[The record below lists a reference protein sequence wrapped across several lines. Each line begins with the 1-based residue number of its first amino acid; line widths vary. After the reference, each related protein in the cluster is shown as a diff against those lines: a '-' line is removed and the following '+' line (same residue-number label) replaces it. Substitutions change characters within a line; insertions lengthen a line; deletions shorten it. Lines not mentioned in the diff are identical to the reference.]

1 MTDGKL
7 CYNKSISSAGG
18 QNVLKLRNLIDIED
32 LSLEE
37 WNELYGLASQ
47 IAEMMNIRLSRFEN
61 KGLKVLRSDECVRY
75 WLISAEAKTNI
86 VWRDN
91 IHVVF
96 NLVCSPTDIVGKRK
110 LTKKEKEIVAE
121 LLEIW
126 DKNLKR
132 GYFGNK
138 EEYLLLSEKL
148 STLTHRLICHEEI
161 NFCFNIDRF
170 YEKEDLLSM
179 SFNLD
184 GLSDLRHVEI
194 STNKLVDINRLFQE
208 EKGDM

>member
-1 MTDGKL
+1 MEIDFRHEL
-7 CYNKSISSAGG
+7 MQSYLNKIVEAC
-18 QNVLKLRNLIDIED
+18 KEKKI
-32 LSLEE
+32 LEATI
-37 WNELYGLASQ
+37 YGLASQ
-47 IAEMMNIRLSRFEN
+47 IAEMMNVRLSRFEN

-126 DKNLKR
+126 DNSLKR

-170 YEKEDLLSM
+170 YEKEDLLSKDY
-179 SFNLD
+179 NL
-184 GLSDLRHVEI
+184 GQLSDLRHVEI
-194 STNKLVDINRLFQE
+194 STRKLVDIDRLFQD
-208 EKGDM
+208 EKGNM

>member
-1 MTDGKL
+1 MEIDFRHEL
-7 CYNKSISSAGG
+7 MQSYLNKIVEAC
-18 QNVLKLRNLIDIED
+18 KEKKM
-32 LSLEE
+32 LEATI
-37 WNELYGLASQ
+37 YGLASQ
-47 IAEMMNIRLSRFEN
+47 VAEMMNARLSRFEN
-61 KGLKVLRSDECVRY
+61 KGLKVLSSDGCVRY

-194 STNKLVDINRLFQE
+194 STRKLVDINRLFQE
-208 EKGDM
+208 EKGNM

>member
-1 MTDGKL
+1 MEIDFRHEL
-7 CYNKSISSAGG
+7 MQSYLNKIVEAC
-18 QNVLKLRNLIDIED
+18 KEKKI
-32 LSLEE
+32 LEATI
-37 WNELYGLASQ
+37 YGLASQ

-61 KGLKVLRSDECVRY
+61 KGLKVLSSDGCVRY

-126 DKNLKR
+126 DKNLKG

-138 EEYLLLSEKL
+138 EEYLLLSGKL

-179 SFNLD
+179 SFNLG

-194 STNKLVDINRLFQE
+194 STNKLVDIDRLFQD
-208 EKGDM
+208 EKGNM

>member
-1 MTDGKL
+1 MEIDFRHEL
-7 CYNKSISSAGG
+7 MQSYLNKIVEAC
-18 QNVLKLRNLIDIED
+18 KEKKI
-32 LSLEE
+32 LEATI
-37 WNELYGLASQ
+37 YGLASQ
-47 IAEMMNIRLSRFEN
+47 IAEMMNVRLSRFEN

-148 STLTHRLICHEEI
+148 STLTHRLICHEEV
-161 NFCFNIDRF
+161 CFYYDVNRF
-170 YEKEDLLSM
+170 YEKEDLLSKDY
-179 SFNLD
+179 NL
-184 GLSDLRHVEI
+184 GQLSDLRHVEI
-194 STNKLVDINRLFQE
+194 STRKLVDINRLFQD
-208 EKGDM
+208 EKGNM

>member
-1 MTDGKL
+1 MEIDFRHEL
-7 CYNKSISSAGG
+7 MQSYLNKIVEAC
-18 QNVLKLRNLIDIED
+18 KEKKI
-32 LSLEE
+32 LEATI
-37 WNELYGLASQ
+37 YGLASQ
-47 IAEMMNIRLSRFEN
+47 IAEMMNVRLSRFEN

-194 STNKLVDINRLFQE
+194 STRKLVDIDRLFQD
-208 EKGDM
+208 EKGNM

>member
-1 MTDGKL
+1 MEIDFRHEL
-7 CYNKSISSAGG
+7 MQSYLNKIVEAC
-18 QNVLKLRNLIDIED
+18 KEKKM
-32 LSLEE
+32 LEATI
-37 WNELYGLASQ
+37 YGLASQ
-47 IAEMMNIRLSRFEN
+47 VAEMMNARLSRFEN
-61 KGLKVLRSDECVRY
+61 KGLKVLRSDGCVRY

-194 STNKLVDINRLFQE
+194 STRKLVDINRLFQE
-208 EKGDM
+208 EKGNM

>member
-1 MTDGKL
+1 MEIDFRHEL
-7 CYNKSISSAGG
+7 MQSYLNKIVEAC
-18 QNVLKLRNLIDIED
+18 KEKKM
-32 LSLEE
+32 LEATI
-37 WNELYGLASQ
+37 YGLASKV
-47 IAEMMNIRLSRFEN
+47 AEMMNARLSRFEN
-61 KGLKVLRSDECVRY
+61 KGLKVLRSDGCVRY

-86 VWRDN
+86 VWHEN

-126 DKNLKR
+126 DNNLKR

-194 STNKLVDINRLFQE
+194 STRKLVDINRLFQE
-208 EKGDM
+208 EKGNM

>member
-1 MTDGKL
+1 MEIDFRHEL
-7 CYNKSISSAGG
+7 MQSYLNKIVEAC
-18 QNVLKLRNLIDIED
+18 KEKKM
-32 LSLEE
+32 LEATI
-37 WNELYGLASQ
+37 YGLASQ
-47 IAEMMNIRLSRFEN
+47 VAEMMNARLSRFEN
-61 KGLKVLRSDECVRY
+61 KGLKVLRSDGCVRY
-75 WLISAEAKTNI
+75 WMISAEAKTNI

-170 YEKEDLLSM
+170 YEKEDLLSKDY
-179 SFNLD
+179 NLD

-194 STNKLVDINRLFQE
+194 STRKLVDIDRLFQE
-208 EKGDM
+208 EKGNM

>member
-1 MTDGKL
+1 MEIDFRHEL
-7 CYNKSISSAGG
+7 MQSYLNKIVEAC
-18 QNVLKLRNLIDIED
+18 KEKKM
-32 LSLEE
+32 LEATI
-37 WNELYGLASQ
+37 YGLASKV
-47 IAEMMNIRLSRFEN
+47 AEMMNARLSRFEN
-61 KGLKVLRSDECVRY
+61 KGLKVLRSDGCVRY

-126 DKNLKR
+126 DNNLKR

-194 STNKLVDINRLFQE
+194 STRKLVDINRLFQE
-208 EKGDM
+208 EKGNM

>member
-1 MTDGKL
+1 MEIDFRHEL
-7 CYNKSISSAGG
+7 MQSYLNKIVEAC
-18 QNVLKLRNLIDIED
+18 KEKRM
-32 LSLEE
+32 LEATM
-37 WNELYGLASQ
+37 YGLASKV
-47 IAEMMNIRLSRFEN
+47 AEMMNARLSRFEN
-61 KGLKVLRSDECVRY
+61 KGLKVLRSDGCVRY

-86 VWRDN
+86 VWHEN

-126 DKNLKR
+126 DNNLKR

-194 STNKLVDINRLFQE
+194 STRKLVDIDRLFQD
-208 EKGDM
+208 EKGNM

>member
-1 MTDGKL
+1 MEIDFRHEL
-7 CYNKSISSAGG
+7 MQSYLNKIVEAC
-18 QNVLKLRNLIDIED
+18 KEKKI
-32 LSLEE
+32 LEATI
-37 WNELYGLASQ
+37 YGLASQ
-47 IAEMMNIRLSRFEN
+47 IAEMMNVRLSRFEN

-179 SFNLD
+179 SFNLG

-194 STNKLVDINRLFQE
+194 STNKLVDIDRLFQD
-208 EKGDM
+208 EKGNM

>member
-1 MTDGKL
+1 MEIDFRHEL
-7 CYNKSISSAGG
+7 MQSYLNKIVEAC
-18 QNVLKLRNLIDIED
+18 KEKKI
-32 LSLEE
+32 LEATI
-37 WNELYGLASQ
+37 YGLASQ
-47 IAEMMNIRLSRFEN
+47 IAEMMNARLSRFEN
-61 KGLKVLRSDECVRY
+61 KGLKVLRSDGCVRY
-75 WLISAEAKTNI
+75 WMISAEAKTNI

-194 STNKLVDINRLFQE
+194 STRKLVDINRLFQE
-208 EKGDM
+208 EKGNM

>member
-1 MTDGKL
+1 MEIDFRHEL
-7 CYNKSISSAGG
+7 MQSYLNKIVEAC
-18 QNVLKLRNLIDIED
+18 KAKKI
-32 LSLEE
+32 LEATI
-37 WNELYGLASQ
+37 YGLASQ
-47 IAEMMNIRLSRFEN
+47 IAEMMNVRLSRFEN
-61 KGLKVLRSDECVRY
+61 KGLKVLRSDGCVRY

-170 YEKEDLLSM
+170 YEKEDLLSKDY
-179 SFNLD
+179 NLG
-184 GLSDLRHVEI
+184 GLSDLRHVVI
-194 STNKLVDINRLFQE
+194 STNKLVDIDRLFQD
-208 EKGDM
+208 EKGNV

>member
-1 MTDGKL
+1 MEIDFRHEL
-7 CYNKSISSAGG
+7 MQSYLNKIVEAC
-18 QNVLKLRNLIDIED
+18 KEKKI
-32 LSLEE
+32 LEATI
-37 WNELYGLASQ
+37 YGLASQ

-138 EEYLLLSEKL
+138 EEYLLLSGKL

-179 SFNLD
+179 SFNLG

-194 STNKLVDINRLFQE
+194 STNKLVDIDRLFQD
-208 EKGDM
+208 EKGNM

>member
-1 MTDGKL
+1 MEIDFRHEL
-7 CYNKSISSAGG
+7 MQSYLNKIVEAC
-18 QNVLKLRNLIDIED
+18 KEKKI
-32 LSLEE
+32 LEATI
-37 WNELYGLASQ
+37 YGLASQ
-47 IAEMMNIRLSRFEN
+47 IAEMMNVRLSRFEN
-61 KGLKVLRSDECVRY
+61 KGLKVLRSDGCVRY
-75 WLISAEAKTNI
+75 WMISAEAKTNI

-194 STNKLVDINRLFQE
+194 STNKLVDIDRLFQD
-208 EKGDM
+208 EKGNM

>member
-1 MTDGKL
+1 MEIDFRHEL
-7 CYNKSISSAGG
+7 MQSYLNKIVEAC
-18 QNVLKLRNLIDIED
+18 KEKKM
-32 LSLEE
+32 LEATI
-37 WNELYGLASQ
+37 YGLASQ
-47 IAEMMNIRLSRFEN
+47 VAEMMNARLSRFEN
-61 KGLKVLRSDECVRY
+61 KGLKVLRSDGCVRY

-86 VWRDN
+86 VWHEN

-126 DKNLKR
+126 DNNLKR

-194 STNKLVDINRLFQE
+194 STRKLVDINRLFQE
-208 EKGDM
+208 EKGNM

>member
-1 MTDGKL
+1 MEIDFRHEL
-7 CYNKSISSAGG
+7 MQSYLNKIVEAC
-18 QNVLKLRNLIDIED
+18 KEKKM
-32 LSLEE
+32 LEATI
-37 WNELYGLASQ
+37 YGLASQ

-61 KGLKVLRSDECVRY
+61 KGLKVLRSDGCVRY

-194 STNKLVDINRLFQE
+194 STRKLVDINRLFQE
-208 EKGDM
+208 EKGNM

>member
-1 MTDGKL
+1 MEIDFRHEL
-7 CYNKSISSAGG
+7 MQSYLNKIVEAC
-18 QNVLKLRNLIDIED
+18 KEKKM
-32 LSLEE
+32 LEATI
-37 WNELYGLASQ
+37 YGLASQ
-47 IAEMMNIRLSRFEN
+47 VAEMMNARLSRFEN
-61 KGLKVLRSDECVRY
+61 KGLKVLRSDGCVRY
-75 WLISAEAKTNI
+75 WMISAEAKTNI

-208 EKGDM
+208 EKGNM

>member
-1 MTDGKL
+1 MEIDFRHEL
-7 CYNKSISSAGG
+7 MQSYLNKIVEAC
-18 QNVLKLRNLIDIED
+18 KEKKI
-32 LSLEE
+32 LEATI
-37 WNELYGLASQ
+37 YGLASQ
-47 IAEMMNIRLSRFEN
+47 IAEMMNVRLSRFEN

-170 YEKEDLLSM
+170 YEKEDLLSKDY
-179 SFNLD
+179 NLG
-184 GLSDLRHVEI
+184 GLSDLRHVVI
-194 STNKLVDINRLFQE
+194 STNKLVDIDRLFQD
-208 EKGDM
+208 EKGNV

>member
-1 MTDGKL
+1 MEIDFRHEL
-7 CYNKSISSAGG
+7 MQSYLNKIVEAC
-18 QNVLKLRNLIDIED
+18 KEKKM
-32 LSLEE
+32 LEATI
-37 WNELYGLASQ
+37 YGLASQ
-47 IAEMMNIRLSRFEN
+47 VAEMMNARLSRFEN
-61 KGLKVLRSDECVRY
+61 KGLKVLRSDGCVRY
-75 WLISAEAKTNI
+75 WMISAEAKTNI

-194 STNKLVDINRLFQE
+194 STRKLVDIDRLFQE
-208 EKGDM
+208 EKGNM

>member
-1 MTDGKL
+1 MEIDFRHEL
-7 CYNKSISSAGG
+7 MQSYLNKIVEAC
-18 QNVLKLRNLIDIED
+18 KEKKI
-32 LSLEE
+32 LEATI
-37 WNELYGLASQ
+37 YGLASQ
-47 IAEMMNIRLSRFEN
+47 IAEMMNVRLSRFEN
-61 KGLKVLRSDECVRY
+61 KGLKVLRSDGCVRY

-126 DKNLKR
+126 DNNLKR

-194 STNKLVDINRLFQE
+194 STRKLVDINRLFQE
-208 EKGDM
+208 EKGNM

>member
-1 MTDGKL
+1 MEIDFRHEL
-7 CYNKSISSAGG
+7 MQSYLNKIVEAC
-18 QNVLKLRNLIDIED
+18 KEKKM
-32 LSLEE
+32 LEATI
-37 WNELYGLASQ
+37 YGLASQ
-47 IAEMMNIRLSRFEN
+47 VAEMMNVRLSRFEN
-61 KGLKVLRSDECVRY
+61 KGLKVLRSDGCVRY
-75 WLISAEAKTNI
+75 WMISAEAKTNI

-194 STNKLVDINRLFQE
+194 STRKLVDIDRLFQE
-208 EKGDM
+208 EKGNM

>member
-1 MTDGKL
+1 MEIDFRHEL
-7 CYNKSISSAGG
+7 MQSYLNKIVEAC
-18 QNVLKLRNLIDIED
+18 KEKRM
-32 LSLEE
+32 LEATM
-37 WNELYGLASQ
+37 YGLASKV
-47 IAEMMNIRLSRFEN
+47 AEMMNARLSRFEN
-61 KGLKVLRSDECVRY
+61 KGLKVLRSDGCVRY

-126 DKNLKR
+126 DNNLKR

-194 STNKLVDINRLFQE
+194 STRKLVDINRLFQE
-208 EKGDM
+208 EKGNM

>member
-1 MTDGKL
+1 MEIDFRHEL
-7 CYNKSISSAGG
+7 MQSYLNKIVEAC
-18 QNVLKLRNLIDIED
+18 KEKKM
-32 LSLEE
+32 LEATI
-37 WNELYGLASQ
+37 YGLASQ

-194 STNKLVDINRLFQE
+194 STRKLVDINRLFQE
-208 EKGDM
+208 EKGNM

>member
-1 MTDGKL
+1 MEIDFRHEL
-7 CYNKSISSAGG
+7 MQSYLNKIVEAC
-18 QNVLKLRNLIDIED
+18 KEKKM
-32 LSLEE
+32 LEATI
-37 WNELYGLASQ
+37 YGLASQ
-47 IAEMMNIRLSRFEN
+47 IAEMMNVRLSRFEN

-75 WLISAEAKTNI
+75 WLISAEAKTKI

-194 STNKLVDINRLFQE
+194 STRKLVDIDRLFQD
-208 EKGDM
+208 EKGNM

>member
-1 MTDGKL
+1 MEIDFRHEL
-7 CYNKSISSAGG
+7 MQSYLNKIVEAC
-18 QNVLKLRNLIDIED
+18 KEKKI
-32 LSLEE
+32 LEATI
-37 WNELYGLASQ
+37 YGLASQ
-47 IAEMMNIRLSRFEN
+47 IAEMMNVRLSRFEN
-61 KGLKVLRSDECVRY
+61 KGLKVLSSDGCVRY

-194 STNKLVDINRLFQE
+194 STNKLVDIDRLFQD
-208 EKGDM
+208 EKGNM

>member
-1 MTDGKL
+1 MEIDFRHEL
-7 CYNKSISSAGG
+7 MQSYLNKIVEAC
-18 QNVLKLRNLIDIED
+18 KEKRM
-32 LSLEE
+32 LEATM
-37 WNELYGLASQ
+37 YGLASKV
-47 IAEMMNIRLSRFEN
+47 AEMMNARLSRFEN
-61 KGLKVLRSDECVRY
+61 KGLKVLRSDGCVRY

-86 VWRDN
+86 VWHEN

-194 STNKLVDINRLFQE
+194 STRKLVDINRLFQE
-208 EKGDM
+208 EKGNM

>member
-1 MTDGKL
+1 MEIDFRHEL
-7 CYNKSISSAGG
+7 MQSYLNKIVEAC
-18 QNVLKLRNLIDIED
+18 KAKKI
-32 LSLEE
+32 LEATI
-37 WNELYGLASQ
+37 YGLASQ
-47 IAEMMNIRLSRFEN
+47 IAEMMNVRLSRFEN
-61 KGLKVLRSDECVRY
+61 KGLKVLRSDGCVRY

-170 YEKEDLLSM
+170 YEKEDLLSKDY
-179 SFNLD
+179 NLG

-194 STNKLVDINRLFQE
+194 STNKLVDIDRLFQE
-208 EKGDM
+208 EKGNM

>member
-1 MTDGKL
+1 MEIDFRHEL
-7 CYNKSISSAGG
+7 MQSYLNKIVEAC
-18 QNVLKLRNLIDIED
+18 KEKKI
-32 LSLEE
+32 LEATI
-37 WNELYGLASQ
+37 YGLASQ
-47 IAEMMNIRLSRFEN
+47 IAEMMNVRLSRFEN

-179 SFNLD
+179 SFNLG

-194 STNKLVDINRLFQE
+194 TTNKLVDIDRLFQD
-208 EKGDM
+208 EKGNV

>member
-1 MTDGKL
+1 MEIDFRHEL
-7 CYNKSISSAGG
+7 MQSYLNKIVEAC
-18 QNVLKLRNLIDIED
+18 KAKKI
-32 LSLEE
+32 LEATI
-37 WNELYGLASQ
+37 YGLASQ
-47 IAEMMNIRLSRFEN
+47 IAEMMNVRLSRFEN

-126 DKNLKR
+126 DNNLKR

-170 YEKEDLLSM
+170 YEKEDLLSKDY
-179 SFNLD
+179 NLG

-194 STNKLVDINRLFQE
+194 STNKLVDIDRLFQE
-208 EKGDM
+208 EKGNM

>member
-1 MTDGKL
+1 MEIDFRHEL
-7 CYNKSISSAGG
+7 MQSYLNKIVEAC
-18 QNVLKLRNLIDIED
+18 KEKKM
-32 LSLEE
+32 LEATI
-37 WNELYGLASQ
+37 YGLASQ
-47 IAEMMNIRLSRFEN
+47 VAEMMNARLSRFEN
-61 KGLKVLRSDECVRY
+61 KGLKVLRSDGCVRY
-75 WLISAEAKTNI
+75 WMISAEAKTNI

-194 STNKLVDINRLFQE
+194 STRKLVDIDRLFQD
-208 EKGDM
+208 EKGNM

>member
-1 MTDGKL
+1 MEIDFRHEL
-7 CYNKSISSAGG
+7 MQSYLNKIVEAC
-18 QNVLKLRNLIDIED
+18 KEKKI
-32 LSLEE
+32 LEATI
-37 WNELYGLASQ
+37 YGLASQ
-47 IAEMMNIRLSRFEN
+47 IAEMMNVRLSRFEN
-61 KGLKVLRSDECVRY
+61 KGLKVLRSDGCVRY

-170 YEKEDLLSM
+170 YEKEDLLSKDY
-179 SFNLD
+179 NL
-184 GLSDLRHVEI
+184 GQLSDLRHVEI
-194 STNKLVDINRLFQE
+194 STRKLVDIDRLFQD
-208 EKGDM
+208 EKGNM

>member
-1 MTDGKL
+1 MEIDFRHEL
-7 CYNKSISSAGG
+7 MQSYLNKIVEAC
-18 QNVLKLRNLIDIED
+18 KEKKI
-32 LSLEE
+32 LEATI
-37 WNELYGLASQ
+37 YGLASQ
-47 IAEMMNIRLSRFEN
+47 IAEMMNVRLSRFEN

-161 NFCFNIDRF
+161 IFCFNIDRF

-194 STNKLVDINRLFQE
+194 STRKLVDIDRLFQD
-208 EKGDM
+208 EKGNM

>member
-1 MTDGKL
+1 MEIDFRHEL
-7 CYNKSISSAGG
+7 MQSYLNKIVEAC
-18 QNVLKLRNLIDIED
+18 KEKKI
-32 LSLEE
+32 LEATI
-37 WNELYGLASQ
+37 YGLASQ
-47 IAEMMNIRLSRFEN
+47 IAEMMNVRLSRFEN
-61 KGLKVLRSDECVRY
+61 KGLKVLRSDGCVRY

-194 STNKLVDINRLFQE
+194 STNKLVDIDRLFQD
-208 EKGDM
+208 EKGNM

>member
-1 MTDGKL
+1 MEIDFRHEL
-7 CYNKSISSAGG
+7 MQSYLNKIVEAC
-18 QNVLKLRNLIDIED
+18 KEKKM
-32 LSLEE
+32 LEATI
-37 WNELYGLASQ
+37 YGLASQ
-47 IAEMMNIRLSRFEN
+47 IAEMMNVRLSRFEN

-86 VWRDN
+86 VWRNN

-194 STNKLVDINRLFQE
+194 STRKLVDIDRLFQD
-208 EKGDM
+208 EKGNM

>member
-1 MTDGKL
+1 MEIDFRHEL
-7 CYNKSISSAGG
+7 MQSYLNKIVEAC
-18 QNVLKLRNLIDIED
+18 KAKKI
-32 LSLEE
+32 LEATI
-37 WNELYGLASQ
+37 YGLASQ
-47 IAEMMNIRLSRFEN
+47 IAEMMNVRLSRFEN

-75 WLISAEAKTNI
+75 WLISAEAKTKI

-194 STNKLVDINRLFQE
+194 STRKLVDIDRLFQD
-208 EKGDM
+208 EKGNM

>member
-1 MTDGKL
+1 MEIDFRHEL
-7 CYNKSISSAGG
+7 MQSYLNKIVEAC
-18 QNVLKLRNLIDIED
+18 KEKRM
-32 LSLEE
+32 LEATM
-37 WNELYGLASQ
+37 YGLASKV
-47 IAEMMNIRLSRFEN
+47 AEMMNARLSRFEN
-61 KGLKVLRSDECVRY
+61 KGLKVLRSDGCVRY

-86 VWRDN
+86 VWHEN

-126 DKNLKR
+126 DNNLKR

-194 STNKLVDINRLFQE
+194 STRKLVDINRLFQE
-208 EKGDM
+208 EKGNM

>member
-1 MTDGKL
+1 MEIDFRHEL
-7 CYNKSISSAGG
+7 MQSYLNKIVEAC
-18 QNVLKLRNLIDIED
+18 KEKKI
-32 LSLEE
+32 LEATI
-37 WNELYGLASQ
+37 YGLASQ
-47 IAEMMNIRLSRFEN
+47 IAEMMNVRLSRFEN
-61 KGLKVLRSDECVRY
+61 KGLKVLRSDGCVRF

-208 EKGDM
+208 EKGNM